1 MFILKFLQKIK
12 SFFYKN
18 FISVNKPICGKKV
31 RIKQPTLFMGKGKII
46 LHDRVQ
52 IGYFPSAQFFS
63 SDSFIE
69 AMFSNSKIEIGKN
82 TIINN
87 SCTIVTDMV
96 DIEIG
101 ENCKIGTNFKCYSS
115 DFHGLKVEDR
125 ENLDKVMAK
134 SVKIGNN
141 VFIGDNVI
149 ILKGV
154 TIADGSVIGA
164 GSVVTKSFNE
174 ENTILAG
181 NPARKIK

>member
-1 MFILKFLQKIK
+1 MFLLKLLQKIK
-12 SFFYKN
+12 SFFYQN
-18 FISVNKPICGKKV
+18 FISENKPFFGKKV
-31 RIKQPTLFMGKGKII
+31 RLKQPTLFMGKGNII

-52 IGYFPSAQFFS
+52 IGYFPSPDFFK
-63 SDSFIE
+63 SDSYIE

-82 TIINN
+82 TTINN

-101 ENCKIGTNFKCYSS
+101 ENCRIGTNFKCYSS

-125 ENLDKVMAK
+125 ENIDKVNAK

-154 TIADGSVIGA
+154 TVADGSVIGA
-164 GSVVTKSFNE
+164 GSVVTKSFKE

-181 NPARKIK
+181 NPAGKIN